1 MLPPQLS
8 LATSLSF
15 RNPHPDLY
23 DATMFARED
32 SVPEKDERGHSR
44 VKNTDTWEKQE
55 ASPLGDDGK
64 AVPPKNLVPPSPN
77 A

>member
-1 MLPPQLS
+1 M
-8 LATSLSF
+8 
-15 RNPHPDLY
+15 
-23 DATMFARED
+23 
-32 SVPEKDERGHSR
+32 PEKDERGHSR